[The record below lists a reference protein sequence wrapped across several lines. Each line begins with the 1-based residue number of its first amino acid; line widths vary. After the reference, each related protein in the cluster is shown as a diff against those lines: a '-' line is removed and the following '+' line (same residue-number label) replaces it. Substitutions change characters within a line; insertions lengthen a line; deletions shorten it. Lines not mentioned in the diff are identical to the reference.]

1 MKRIKEFFQTSLRNQ
16 FIGLMGSFI
25 VIFFIGA
32 ACLFLYDWYITDE
45 YQTSRDQLNK
55 KEDLAEQLVR
65 EFQQAFFDTRGYFAF
80 GRPELKKSIFDQ
92 EREIKKSINDLKES
106 ISTAETEDQLFLRD
120 VEEFSTL
127 YFEEM
132 VVKAIS
138 DYDNG
143 NIDAVKNTSAD
154 GATAR
159 IETFQ
164 RQLLTYADSIESNK
178 RKAYEDLKRKESFSQ
193 TAFIVFVFLML
204 LVLMRLMR
212 MIAKQIGHPLNQVA
226 SAAEQIAD
234 NEAYQQWSFENR
246 RKDEIGKMSRAFEKM
261 IYKIQEKEEHLLA
274 QNEELIA
281 QQDELESQ
289 QSELE
294 HLLIMT
300 ENREK
305 QLQHRNEFIH
315 GISNS
320 LNKQEVLDS
329 IVKSMCH
336 VMDASRGM
344 IVLVDE
350 VKTHAAFGISEQ
362 GAQQFLA
369 YIDNGLHQRLFAA
382 KKPFSIKRE
391 LIMSEKGY
399 HEETLYS
406 YDLFIPILS
415 AQHEVEA
422 IMVLSRFGEDYT
434 EQEYEVYQSLAKQI
448 SLSLQKI
455 YLFEE
460 SEKNRYLTQDI
471 LNNIQEGIQL
481 VDNEGNSLLMNKKY
495 SEILDQETDGIQQ
508 ACFETWKQ
516 TFLGQ
521 VENKDE
527 VNEYFEMIV
536 KGRKKGKHLLTYHQK
551 EGNEVYQ
558 VYSESL
564 YRGAEQVGTIFVHRD
579 ITKEFEVDQMK
590 SEFVSTVSHEL
601 RTPLSSVLGFT
612 ELMLTKDLKPERTKK
627 YLTTIYQEAKRLTSL
642 INDFLDVQRMES
654 GRQTFEK
661 KFEDVIPVIQ
671 HVIDTQKVNAPLHS
685 FNVARETDCTIV
697 LGDKDK
703 LSQAFTN
710 LISNAIKYSPDGG
723 TVTIYLREEEDSIL
737 IDIRDEGLGIPNE
750 AIPNLFTK
758 FYRVDNSDRRRI
770 GGTGLGLTIVK
781 EIIETHDGEIT
792 VSSEEGKGSVFTI
805 RLPLVTIQTF
815 KEDEHCGNGMN
826 IIVIED
832 DINLAS
838 LLKAELSD
846 SGFKVQHTPS
856 GNEALKEMKESKPD
870 AVVLDIML
878 QGNMSGWDVLEN
890 IKSDHHLAQVPII
903 ISSALDEKEKGL
915 TLGANDYL
923 VKPYHPSKLSKTILH
938 LLLKKGM
945 NGEILVPV
953 EEETFEK
960 E

>member
-1 MKRIKEFFQTSLRNQ
+1 MKKIKELFQTSLRNQ
-16 FIGLMGSFI
+16 FIGMMSGFI
-25 VIFFIGA
+25 VLFFIGA
-32 ACLFLYDWYITDE
+32 AFLSLYDQSIRNE
-45 YQTSRDQLNK
+45 YEVKRNQLNQ
-55 KEDLAEQLVR
+55 KEDLAEQLDR
-65 EFQQAFFDTRGYFAF
+65 DFQKAFFDARGYLAF
-80 GRPELKKSIFDQ
+80 GRQEFKKSIFNQ
-92 EREIKKSINDLKES
+92 EKKMDDTLKKLKGL
-106 ISTAETEDQLFLRD
+106 ETEPEDRLFFKD
-120 VEEFSTL
+120 VEEFSNL
-127 YFEEM
+127 YFKDM
-132 VVKAIS
+132 APRIIS
-138 DYDNG
+138 DYEEGDME
-143 NIDAVKNTSAD
+143 AVKEASAA
-154 GATAR
+154 GATAT

-164 RQLLTYADSIESNK
+164 TQLNGYADSIEQSK
-178 RKAYEDLKRKESFSQ
+178 RSAYDELKRKESLSQ
-193 TAFIVFVFLML
+193 TAFVIFIFLML

-226 SAAEQIAD
+226 SAAEQIAEND
-234 NEAYQQWSFENR
+234 SYQKWTFENK

-274 QNEELIA
+274 QNEELQA

-294 HLLIMT
+294 HLLNMT
-300 ENREK
+300 KNREA
-305 QLQHRNEFIH
+305 QLERRNEFIH
-315 GISNS
+315 GISSS
-320 LNKQEVLDS
+320 LNKQEVLES
-329 IVKSMCH
+329 IVKSMSQ
-336 VMDASRGM
+336 VMGATRGM
-344 IVLVDE
+344 IVLMDE
-350 VKTHAAFGISEQ
+350 QKSNASFGISQ
-362 GAQQFLA
+362 TGAAQFLT
-369 YIDNGLHQRLFAA
+369 YIYNGIHQRLFDSRE
-382 KKPFSIKRE
+382 PFSLKRE
-391 LIMSEKGY
+391 MLPPEKGY

-406 YDLFIPILS
+406 YDLFLPVLS
-415 AQHEVEA
+415 ADQQVEA
-422 IMVLSRFGEDYT
+422 IMVFSRFGNDFNKQELAEYT
-434 EQEYEVYQSLAKQI
+434 SLAKQI
-448 SLSLQKI
+448 SISLQKI
-455 YLFEE
+455 SLFEE
-460 SEKNRYLTQDI
+460 TEANRQLTQGI

-481 VDNEGNSLLMNKKY
+481 IDKDGNSLLMNTKLTALIEG
-495 SEILDQETDGIQQ
+495 EIDELQQ
-508 ACFETWKQ
+508 ASYQTWKQ
-516 TFLGQ
+516 ALIDQ
-521 VENKDE
+521 VENKEKLDE
-527 VNEYFEMIV
+527 YYETIV
-536 KGRKKGKHLLTYHQK
+536 KEGKTGKHLLTYHLVDSK
-551 EGNEVYQ
+551 EVFQ

-564 YRGAEQVGTIFVHRD
+564 YRGQEQIGTIFVHRN

-654 GRQTFEK
+654 GRQTFERR
-661 KFEDVIPVIQ
+661 FEDVVPIMQ
-671 HVIDTQKVNAPLHS
+671 HVIDTQKVNAPHHS
-685 FNVARETDCTIV
+685 FHIARETDCTIV
-697 LGDKDK
+697 LGDRDK

-737 IDIRDEGLGIPNE
+737 IDIRDDGLGIPNE

-781 EIIETHDGEIT
+781 EIIETHDGEVT

-856 GNEALKEMKESKPD
+856 GNEALMEMQESKPD

-878 QGNMSGWDVLEN
+878 EGSMSGWDVLEKM
-890 IKSDHHLAQVPII
+890 KSDQHLAQVPII

-938 LLLKKGM
+938 LMLKNGM
-945 NGEILVPV
+945 NGEILIPV
-953 EEETFEK
+953 EEK
-960 E
+960 RSK

>member
-1 MKRIKEFFQTSLRNQ
+1 MKRMNELFQTSLRNQ
-16 FIGLMGSFI
+16 FIGLMSGFI

-32 ACLFLYDWYITDE
+32 ACLLLYDTSLANE
-45 YQTSRDQLNK
+45 YQVKSDKLNQK
-55 KEDLAEQLVR
+55 QDMAEQLDR
-65 EFQQAFFDTRGYFAF
+65 DFQKAFFDARGYLAF
-80 GRPELKKSIFDQ
+80 GRQEFKESIFDQ
-92 EREIKKSINDLKES
+92 EKKVADTLTKLRGLQTES
-106 ISTAETEDQLFLRD
+106 EDQLFFRD

-127 YFEEM
+127 YFKGM
-132 VVKAIS
+132 IPSVIS
-138 DYDNG
+138 NFEKGDSE
-143 NIDAVKNTSAD
+143 AVKDVSAD
-154 GATAR
+154 GATAT
-159 IETFQ
+159 IETF
-164 RQLLTYADSIESNK
+164 RTQLNMYEDSIEQSK
-178 RKAYEDLKRKESFSQ
+178 RNAYDELKRKESLSQ
-193 TAFIVFVFLML
+193 TAFVIFIFLML
-204 LVLMRLMR
+204 LVLMRMMR
-212 MIAKQIGHPLNQVA
+212 MIAKQIGQPLNQVA
-226 SAAEQIAD
+226 SAAEQIAE
-234 NEAYQQWSFENR
+234 NEAYQQWSFENK

-274 QNEELIA
+274 QNEELVA

-294 HLLIMT
+294 HLLSIT
-300 ENREK
+300 KNRES
-305 QLQHRNEFIH
+305 QLERRNEFIR
-315 GISNS
+315 GISSS
-320 LNKQEVLDS
+320 LNKQEVLES
-329 IVKSMCH
+329 IVKSMSR

-344 IVLVDE
+344 IVLMNDQ
-350 VKTHAAFGISEQ
+350 KSCASFGISEK
-362 GAQQFLA
+362 GVSQFLT
-369 YIDNGLHQRLFAA
+369 YIYNGIHQRLFDSRE
-382 KKPFSIKRE
+382 PFSLKRE
-391 LIMSEKGY
+391 MTPSEKGY

-406 YDLFIPILS
+406 YDLFLPILS
-415 AQHEVEA
+415 ADQRMEA
-422 IMVLSRFGEDYT
+422 IMVFSRFGQDFN
-434 EQEYEVYQSLAKQI
+434 EQEMEEYTGLGKQI
-448 SLSLQKI
+448 SISLQKI
-455 YLFEE
+455 TIFEE
-460 SEKNRYLTQDI
+460 SETNRQLTQDI

-481 VDNEGNSLLMNKKY
+481 IDKDGNNLLMNTKL
-495 SEILDQETDGIQQ
+495 SALIEGEIDELQQ
-508 ACFETWKQ
+508 ACYQTWKQ
-516 TFLGQ
+516 ELIDR
-521 VENKDE
+521 VENKEKLDE
-527 VNEYFEMIV
+527 YYEAIV
-536 KGRKKGKHLLTYHQK
+536 KEGKTGKHLLTYHLVDSK
-551 EGNEVYQ
+551 EVFQ

-564 YRGAEQVGTIFVHRD
+564 YRGEEQIGTIFVHRN

-654 GRQTFEK
+654 GRQTFER
-661 KFEDVIPVIQ
+661 KFEDVVPVIQ
-671 HVIDTQKVNAPLHS
+671 QVIDTQKVNAPHHS
-685 FNVARETDCTIV
+685 FNIARETDCTIV
-697 LGDKDK
+697 LGDRDK

-723 TVTIYLREEEDSIL
+723 TITILFREGEESIL
-737 IDIRDEGLGIPNE
+737 IEIRDEGLGIPQD

-758 FYRVDNSDRRRI
+758 FYRVDNTDQRRI

-781 EIIETHDGEIT
+781 EIIETHEGEII
-792 VSSEEGKGSVFTI
+792 VSSVEGKGSVFTI
-805 RLPLVTIQTF
+805 RLPIVTIETF
-815 KEDEHCGNGMN
+815 KEDEHCGEGMN

-856 GNEALKEMKESKPD
+856 GSEALTKMQEEKPD

-878 QGNMSGWDVLEN
+878 EGSMSGWDVLEK
-890 IKSDHHLAQVPII
+890 IKSDQHLEQIPII

-938 LLLKKGM
+938 LMLKKGV

-953 EEETFEK
+953 EEKQLK

>member
-1 MKRIKEFFQTSLRNQ
+1 MKRLREFFQTSLRNQ
-16 FIGLMGSFI
+16 FIGLMSSFI
-25 VIFFIGA
+25 FLFFIGA
-32 ACLFLYDWYITDE
+32 ACLFLYDQSITNQ
-45 YQTSRDQLNK
+45 YQIQKDQLNE
-55 KEDLAEQLVR
+55 KEDVAEKLDR
-65 EFQQAFFDTRGYFAF
+65 EFQQAFFDARGYLAF
-80 GRPELKKSIFDQ
+80 GRQTFKDSIFKQ
-92 EREIKKSINDLKES
+92 EEKVNEA
-106 ISTAETEDQLFLRD
+106 ISELRGAATNPEDQLFIRD
-120 VEEFSTL
+120 AEEFSMV
-127 YFEEM
+127 YFKELVPGVIADFEKGNMEE
-132 VVKAIS
+132 
-138 DYDNG
+138 
-143 NIDAVKNTSAD
+143 VKNASAN
-154 GATAR
+154 GGTATLQ
-159 IETFQ
+159 TFQ
-164 RQLLTYADSIESNK
+164 KQLNTYVNSIEENK
-178 RKAYEDLKRKESFSQ
+178 RDAYDEVNRKESFSQ
-193 TAFIVFVFLML
+193 GAFVLFVFLML

-212 MIAKQIGHPLNQVA
+212 MIAKQIGQPLNLVA

-234 NEAYQQWSFENR
+234 QETYQQWSFENK

-261 IYKIQEKEEHLLA
+261 IYKIQQKEEDLLA
-274 QNEELIA
+274 QNEELVA

-289 QSELE
+289 QTELE
-294 HLLIMT
+294 HLLMMT
-300 ENREK
+300 KNREK
-305 QLQHRNEFIH
+305 HLQHRNEFIH

-329 IVKSMCH
+329 IVESMCH

-344 IVLVDE
+344 IVLMDDE
-350 VKTHAAFGISEQ
+350 KSHSAFGISEQ
-362 GAQQFLA
+362 GTQQFISYLF
-369 YIDNGLHQRLFAA
+369 NGLHQRLFTG

-391 LIMSEKGY
+391 LIDSEKGY
-399 HEETLYS
+399 HQETLYC
-406 YDLFIPILS
+406 YDLFIPIVS
-415 AQHEVEA
+415 IENEIEA
-422 IMVLSRFGEDYT
+422 IMVLSRFGEDYSEE
-434 EQEYEVYQSLAKQI
+434 EQEVYDSLAKQI

-460 SEKNRYLTQDI
+460 SEKNRYLTEDI

-481 VDNEGNSLLMNKKY
+481 VDIDGNNLLMNTKY
-495 SEILDQETDGIQQ
+495 SQILNQDANIQDER
-508 ACFETWKQ
+508 FDTWKQ
-516 TFLGQ
+516 AFLSQ
-521 VENKDE
+521 VENHGE
-527 VNEYFEMIV
+527 VEDYLEMVV
-536 KGRKKGKHLLTYHQK
+536 KGNRTGKHLLTYHLK
-551 EGNEVYQ
+551 NGHEVFQ

-564 YRGAEQVGTIFVHRD
+564 YRGNEQVGTIFVHRD

-612 ELMLTKDLKPERTKK
+612 ELMLTKELKPERTKK

-661 KFEDVIPVIQ
+661 KYEDVTPIIQ
-671 HVIDTQKVNAPLHS
+671 QVIDNQKVNAPNHS
-685 FNVARETDCTIV
+685 FNLARDTDYTIV

-723 TVTIYLREEEDSIL
+723 TITVLFREGEESIF
-737 IDIRDEGLGIPNE
+737 IEVRDEGLGIPQD

-781 EIIETHDGEIT
+781 EIIETHDGEIS
-792 VSSEEGKGSVFTI
+792 VSSEVGKGSVFTV
-805 RLPLVTIQTF
+805 RLPMVTLETF
-815 KEDEHCGNGMN
+815 KEDEHCGDGMN

-856 GNEALKEMKESKPD
+856 GPEALLRMEQEIPD

-878 QGNMSGWDVLEN
+878 EGSMSGWDVLE
-890 IKSDHHLAQVPII
+890 KMKADEALAHIPII
-903 ISSALDEKEKGL
+903 VSSALDEKEKGL

-923 VKPYHPSKLSKTILH
+923 VKPYHPSRLSKTILH
-938 LLLKKGM
+938 LLLKNGVK
-945 NGEILVPV
+945 GEILVPV
-953 EEETFEK
+953 K
-960 E
+960 EDKTEDK